1 MRDMSGASDKPECSW
16 SERLHLNG
24 VQALYVHIPFCA
36 HKCVYCDFASWATA
50 SSDPLMARYEAAIES
65 QIQEAYALGLLED
78 CQSAYVG
85 GGTPTLL
92 GAELGWLVSC
102 IRAKAPIAEFSC
114 EANPDSLTD
123 DVLLTLKEAGATR
136 ISLGVQS
143 FRDAE
148 LLWLGRIHSAKQAFD
163 RVRAAASMGFDV
175 SCDVMCA
182 LKGQT
187 QKSWQQTLA
196 TFLELDVD
204 HVSVYPLS
212 IEEGTPL
219 AKQTAGAKTPWNGP
233 DVQAGRMEEAEK
245 ILKAAGYARYEVAS
259 YARNHKVCRH
269 NLSYWTAQ
277 PYIGLGTG
285 AASMLTREGY
295 DTLKSVH
302 TSLPQ
307 PPKDA
312 FRARLKVRDTRQSI
326 ADGKTLADASF
337 DVEFLDVRE
346 AAAEDLMLGARLTQ
360 GLSPSLVAYAQEV
373 LGKER
378 VEGTLESCVHDGL
391 LARTAAGALAP
402 TESGWLL
409 GNELYGRLWDLH

>member
-1 MRDMSGASDKPECSW
+1 MRIMLGASGRPECSW

-50 SSDPLMARYEAAIES
+50 SSDPPMARYEAAIES

-92 GAELGWLVSC
+92 GAELGRLVSC
-102 IRAKAPIAEFSC
+102 IRTKAPITELSC

-123 DVLLTLKEAGATR
+123 EVLLTLKEAGATR

-143 FRDAE
+143 FCDAE

-204 HVSVYPLS
+204 HVSVCPL
-212 IEEGTPL
+212 
-219 AKQTAGAKTPWNGP
+219 K
-233 DVQAGRMEEAEK
+233 
-245 ILKAAGYARYEVAS
+245 
-259 YARNHKVCRH
+259 
-269 NLSYWTAQ
+269 
-277 PYIGLGTG
+277 
-285 AASMLTREGY
+285 
-295 DTLKSVH
+295 
-302 TSLPQ
+302 
-307 PPKDA
+307 
-312 FRARLKVRDTRQSI
+312 RARRLQNKRQVQRRLGMVQTYKPTVWKRPRRSLKVQVM
-326 ADGKTLADASF
+326 LAMKWQAMHEITKPVDIILAIGP
-337 DVEFLDVRE
+337 
-346 AAAEDLMLGARLTQ
+346 LG
-360 GLSPSLVAYAQEV
+360 
-373 LGKER
+373 
-378 VEGTLESCVHDGL
+378 HI
-391 LARTAAGALAP
+391 
-402 TESGWLL
+402 
-409 GNELYGRLWDLH
+409 